1 LTLANVII
9 NNMQYTFFNIFD
21 VEKEKLGLIQASSL
35 EEAYLIASKI
45 KNLSL
50 KSFKKLFI
58 VEKV

>member
-1 LTLANVII
+1 
-9 NNMQYTFFNIFD
+9 MQYTFFNIFD

-45 KNLSL
+45 KNLPL

-58 VEKV
+58 VEKI